1 MRVTIAAIGKLKSG
15 PELELVMLYAHRCT
29 QQGKLCGMSGI
40 EIIEIPEARSS
51 NLAERRNE
59 EATKLLKAIPQGAMA
74 VMLDERAKQLQSREL
89 ANQMA
94 HWRDEG
100 SSELVFLLGGPD
112 GHGSAVK
119 QACQFTLSLGTM
131 TWPHRMARAMIAE
144 QIYRAMT
151 ILTNHPYHR
160 A

>member
-15 PELELVMLYAHRCT
+15 SELELVTLYAERCA

-40 EIIEIPEARSS
+40 EIKEITESRLSS
-51 NLAERRNE
+51 LAERRNE
-59 EATKLLKAIPQGAMA
+59 EATKLLKAVPPGAMA
-74 VMLDERAKQLQSREL
+74 IMLDERAKQLQSKEL
-89 ANQMA
+89 ANHIA

-100 SSELVFLLGGPD
+100 ASELVFLLGGAD

-119 QACQFTLSLGTM
+119 QASQFALSLGAM
-131 TWPHRMARAMIAE
+131 TWPHKLARVMIAE